1 MGWTDRFKSPEAQE
15 KKVSMLE
22 IEKDVKQGELE
33 VEERKALIAELKK
46 KYGRDWMKTLGIK
59 NMVDLST
66 LRSLAKGSVGLGHF
80 RKGGDLSKLRGESMD
95 LSHLRDAGPD
105 LSHLRKM

>member
-1 MGWTDRFKSPEAQE
+1 MGWTDRFKSPESQE

-22 IEKDVKQGELE
+22 IQKDVKQGELE
-33 VEERKALIAELKK
+33 VEERKALIADLKR

-66 LRSLAKGSVGLGHF
+66 LRSLAKGSTGLGHF
-80 RKGGDLSKLRGESMD
+80 RQGGD
-95 LSHLRDAGPD
+95 LSHLRNTGAD
-105 LSHLRKM
+105 LSHLRRM